1 MVIRQTT
8 ESDFEEVFSLIQSAF
23 GNKKESD
30 LVRRLI
36 SDNDVLINLVAESS
50 SVILGNIV
58 VSTINMEPDLGLFC
72 GGIAPLSV
80 LPDQQS
86 SGIGSKLMKAVIK
99 ESKKMEIDALF
110 LLGDPDYYNRFGF
123 TVSKIKNDYS
133 VEHFQELE
141 LNKGCLFKVKSTV
154 KYARAFLSLGTW
166 SNKEE

>member
-141 LNKGCLFKVKSTV
+141 LNKGCLVKVKSTV

>member
-1 MVIRQTT
+1 MVIRETT
-8 ESDFEEVFSLIQSAF
+8 ESDFEEVLSLIQSAF
-23 GNKKESD
+23 GNRGESD

-58 VSTINMEPDLGLFC
+58 VSTITMEPDLGLFC

-141 LNKGCLFKVKSTV
+141 LNKGCLVKVKSTV
-154 KYARAFLSLGTW
+154 KYAIAFLSLGT
-166 SNKEE
+166 